1 MALVCP
7 AGKSPIPREAPRKK
21 QKLPSYTPPAAASS
35 PRVCAPLTWLLGQR
49 SKYPILHGP
58 KGKGKHP
65 WKAEVTEGDTEVTAE
80 TITNW
85 YKNVYEP
92 SFASA

>member
-1 MALVCP
+1 M
-7 AGKSPIPREAPRKK
+7 RRN
-21 QKLPSYTPPAAASS
+21 KLDA
-35 PRVCAPLTWLLGQR
+35 
-49 SKYPILHGP
+49 
-58 KGKGKHP
+58 KGKHP
-65 WKAEVTEGDTEVTAE
+65 WKAEVTEGDTEVAAE